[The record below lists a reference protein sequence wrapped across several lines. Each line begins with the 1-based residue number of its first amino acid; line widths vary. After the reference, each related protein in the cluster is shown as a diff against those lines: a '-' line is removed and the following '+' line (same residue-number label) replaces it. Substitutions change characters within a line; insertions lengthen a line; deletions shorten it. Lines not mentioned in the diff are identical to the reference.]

1 MTTERK
7 SVPTITRQKN
17 YHEIKEIYS
26 NLIILHVATA
36 SQTAF
41 RFVVLN
47 KTAYHLFIPF
57 PKKQKCFSGFHLR
70 FENEQKRS
78 SIIKTTLS
86 SDQLAN
92 KVRVAFGRLSTPKV
106 SLSGNPKGKNK
117 RMISALTKDNPR
129 NGALFYNQYNFKSR
143 QNRQ

>member
-7 SVPTITRQKN
+7 SIPTITRQKN
-17 YHEIKEIYS
+17 NHEIKEIYS
-26 NLIILHVATA
+26 NLIILRVATA

-47 KTAYHLFIPF
+47 KNAYHLFIPF
-57 PKKQKCFSGFHLR
+57 PEKHLCFSGAHEC
-70 FENEQKRS
+70 FENEQKHS

-92 KVRVAFGRLSTPKV
+92 KVRFSFGRLSTPKV
-106 SLSGNPKGKNK
+106 SLSGNPVGKNK
-117 RMISALTKDNPR
+117 RMISALTKGNPR

>member
-17 YHEIKEIYS
+17 NHEIKEIYS
-26 NLIILHVATA
+26 NLIILRVATA

-41 RFVVLN
+41 CFVVLN

-70 FENEQKRS
+70 FENEQKRC
-78 SIIKTTLS
+78 SINKTTLS
-86 SDQLAN
+86 RDKIAN
-92 KVRVAFGRLSTPKV
+92 EQ
-106 SLSGNPKGKNK
+106 
-117 RMISALTKDNPR
+117 M
-129 NGALFYNQYNFKSR
+129 
-143 QNRQ
+143 

>member
-7 SVPTITRQKN
+7 SIPTITRQKN

-57 PKKQKCFSGFHLR
+57 PKKHKCFSGSHLR

-86 SDQLAN
+86 RDKIAN
-92 KVRVAFGRLSTPKV
+92 EQ
-106 SLSGNPKGKNK
+106 
-117 RMISALTKDNPR
+117 M
-129 NGALFYNQYNFKSR
+129 
-143 QNRQ
+143 

>member
-26 NLIILHVATA
+26 NLIILRVATT

-57 PKKQKCFSGFHLR
+57 PKKHKCFSGSHLR

-78 SIIKTTLS
+78 FRHFGGGVGLCS
-86 SDQLAN
+86 
-92 KVRVAFGRLSTPKV
+92 RVQNSFRKLFYMFSLCLNFIMMSPTNRLS
-106 SLSGNPKGKNK
+106 
-117 RMISALTKDNPR
+117 
-129 NGALFYNQYNFKSR
+129 
-143 QNRQ
+143 